1 MLYGTLYS
9 LIITSLLDN
18 ATERQGF
25 ILLFLIAEFMVLA
38 SECYLKAL
46 LIQGC
51 VALVL
56 LEYHSHCERE
66 VDWILLVAPSAVNYV
81 LEPLL

>member
-1 MLYGTLYS
+1 MLYSALYS
-9 LIITSLLDN
+9 LVVTALLDD
-18 ATERQGF
+18 AVQRQGF
-25 ILLFLIAEFMVLA
+25 ILLFLLAEFLILA
-38 SECYLKAL
+38 SEFYLRSL
-46 LIQGC
+46 LIQGF